1 MQKERHQIKAPN
13 VTSDTRTSRSNLL
26 KSKEH
31 YSLDPIIESYY
42 GTNPE
47 PKNIF
52 LTIRL
57 TPNQMAHLNNISES
71 FSMSK
76 SALIKGL
83 IFSLIPE

>member
-1 MQKERHQIKAPN
+1 MQKEIHQTKAPD
-13 VTSDTRTSRSNLL
+13 VTTSPRTSRSDL
-26 KSKEH
+26 EH
-31 YSLDPIIESYY
+31 HSLDPIIESYY

-57 TPNQMAHLNNISES
+57 TANQMAQLNNISES

>member
-1 MQKERHQIKAPN
+1 MQKEIHQTKTPDITQAA
-13 VTSDTRTSRSNLL
+13 RTSRSKLL
-26 KSKEH
+26 ELKEH
-31 YSLDPIIESYY
+31 HSLDPIMESYY

-57 TPNQMAHLNNISES
+57 TSNQMAHLNNISES

>member
-1 MQKERHQIKAPN
+1 M
-13 VTSDTRTSRSNLL
+13 
-26 KSKEH
+26 KSKQNAILKLEIH
-31 YSLDPIIESYY
+31 SYTLQQIINNQTVFTAISNTE
-42 GTNPE
+42 TNGIGIR

-57 TPNQMAHLNNISES
+57 TANQMAHLNNISES